1 MAKSTISHKE
11 GSGAPRTDEPLETK
25 DEFGAVVGKKA
36 SRKLRARRKHRIL
49 WFGLGMFGMI
59 GWSIAV
65 PMLLAIALGIWI
77 DRRWPSPYSWTLM
90 LLFGGVMLGCLNAW
104 YWVQR
109 ERRLIEQQWDE
120 NGEAEDPSH
129 ERRDTRQQA

>member
-1 MAKSTISHKE
+1 MAEPTNGSKLDADDAHADPAHKME
-11 GSGAPRTDEPLETK
+11 RELDV
-25 DEFGAVVGKKA
+25 VVGKKA
-36 SRKLRARRKHRIL
+36 ARKLRARRSHRVL

-65 PMLLAIALGIWI
+65 PMLLAIALGIWV

-90 LLFGGVMLGCLNAW
+90 LLFGGVILGCLNAW

-109 ERRLIEQQWDE
+109 ERRLIAREWHGDE
-120 NGEAEDPSH
+120 PPEIQ
-129 ERRDTRQQA
+129 DTEPR